1 MLTCAEVCWRL
12 LTYAHADFIFVILSM
27 VPGDIEFDPEEFN
40 VKTMIDCMLENL
52 LTSVASV
59 QRILYLSVFKVHF
72 DNRFKITGPHLT
84 YADVC

>member
-1 MLTCAEVCWRL
+1 ML
-12 LTYAHADFIFVILSM
+12 AHAHTDVIVVILSM
-27 VPGDIEFDPEEFN
+27 CPGDIEFDPEEVN

-59 QRILYLSVFKVHF
+59 QRILYLSVFKVRV

-84 YADVC
+84 YVTCADVC